1 MLRAGHA
8 PWGMAGP
15 GFHAQR
21 IFELAVAMLE
31 AHGLTLPQET
41 EPLWGLDRN
50 EKLSWR
56 QRELAAI
63 RRRFRLASRAWLDEL
78 NSRCGAWNPRPILS
92 SSCCATTETPSPD
105 TKRVSPSRNRRADAD
120 HAALEAR

>member
-1 MLRAGHA
+1 MGLVDEWRMLRAGHA

-78 NSRCGAWNPRPILS
+78 NKSTPDPVIVLLRHNRDAIARYQARFAKPKPPRRRRPR
-92 SSCCATTETPSPD
+92 SP
-105 TKRVSPSRNRRADAD
+105 
-120 HAALEAR
+120 